1 LALIAAI
8 KDMVAQ
14 NGQFI
19 IATHSPIL
27 MACPRAAILDFDG
40 GEIRP
45 RRYDELEHV
54 RLMRDFLQDPEAFL
68 HNL

>member
-1 LALIAAI
+1 AI

-27 MACPRAAILDFDG
+27 MAFPGATILNFAG
-40 GEIRP
+40 CVIHSAH
-45 RRYDELEHV
+45 YDELEHV
-54 RLMRDFLQDPEAFL
+54 RLMRDFLQDPQAFL